1 MLHKLI
7 IFDKQYLIVL
17 QWNSTCIAVNIFWT
31 SGDYAFEKKKKSWP
45 RGHVCMSSVEYVEN
59 IFLYITWNS
68 MMFDKW
74 MQECCLFMGKFSF
87 VAVCLSLPMPD
98 FLQAWNDGT
107 KKLWA
112 RPSCSTHL
120 QGGLMLGRQIRY
132 VCHHKNLIF
141 ELQRFFTHI
150 YLTPYNLKN
159 RPKNTFFA
167 QWEESFFPKT
177 SVAIVILF
185 WLKWAGYLAMAGL
198 NLLAQISDRI
208 SPYGV

>member
-1 MLHKLI
+1 MFSFLVNTTYGGKATIYFSVWLLLHK
-7 IFDKQYLIVL
+7 FDKQYLIVL

-45 RGHVCMSSVEYVEN
+45 RGHACMSSVEYVEN

-132 VCHHKNLIF
+132 QRHHKNFIF
-141 ELQRFFTHI
+141 EFHSEKDPSI
-150 YLTPYNLKN
+150 
-159 RPKNTFFA
+159 
-167 QWEESFFPKT
+167 KT
-177 SVAIVILF
+177 LRRRLCFSLV
-185 WLKWAGYLAMAGL
+185 
-198 NLLAQISDRI
+198 
-208 SPYGV
+208 

>member
-1 MLHKLI
+1 MHLRRRK
-7 IFDKQYLIVL
+7 
-17 QWNSTCIAVNIFWT
+17 N
-31 SGDYAFEKKKKSWP
+31 
-45 RGHVCMSSVEYVEN
+45 RGLVACMSSVEYVEN

-132 VCHHKNLIF
+132 QRHHKNFIF
-141 ELQRFFTHI
+141 ELQRFFTQKKILPSKHCAA
-150 YLTPYNLKN
+150 TSA
-159 RPKNTFFA
+159 FFF
-167 QWEESFFPKT
+167 SST
-177 SVAIVILF
+177 VRGGCV
-185 WLKWAGYLAMAGL
+185 
-198 NLLAQISDRI
+198 NVCISI
-208 SPYGV
+208 

>member
-1 MLHKLI
+1 MLHK
-7 IFDKQYLIVL
+7 FDEQYLIVL

-45 RGHVCMSSVEYVEN
+45 CGHACMSSVEYVEN

-132 VCHHKNLIF
+132 VCHHKNFIF
-141 ELQRFFTHI
+141 EFHSEKDPSI
-150 YLTPYNLKN
+150 
-159 RPKNTFFA
+159 
-167 QWEESFFPKT
+167 KT
-177 SVAIVILF
+177 LRRRLCFS
-185 WLKWAGYLAMAGL
+185 
-198 NLLAQISDRI
+198 LL
-208 SPYGV
+208 